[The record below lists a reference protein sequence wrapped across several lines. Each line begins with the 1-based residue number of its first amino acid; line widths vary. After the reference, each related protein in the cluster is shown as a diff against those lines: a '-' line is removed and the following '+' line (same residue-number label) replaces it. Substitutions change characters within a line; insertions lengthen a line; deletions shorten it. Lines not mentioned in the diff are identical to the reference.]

1 MYQTHTHTHTC
12 FIAVLCI
19 GEVRRKCVLY
29 IHIVHPAAHFKAA
42 NLICVCYT
50 YICRKRSAV
59 LADHGPVDHGLV
71 DHGSMDHVKGKS
83 AYNYLV
89 CVYVAVY
96 CHMIT

>member
-1 MYQTHTHTHTC
+1 MYQTHACMHAMHTHTHTHTRTRTHTH

-19 GEVRRKCVLY
+19 GEVKRKCVLY

-59 LADHGPVDHGLV
+59 LADHGPVDHG
-71 DHGSMDHVKGKS
+71 S
-83 AYNYLV
+83 
-89 CVYVAVY
+89 CER
-96 CHMIT
+96 